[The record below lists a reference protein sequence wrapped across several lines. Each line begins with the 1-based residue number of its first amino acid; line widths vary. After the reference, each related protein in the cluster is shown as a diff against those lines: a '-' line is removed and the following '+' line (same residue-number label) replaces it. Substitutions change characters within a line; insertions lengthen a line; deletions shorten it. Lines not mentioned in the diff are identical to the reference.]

1 MNLLAWLVLGT
12 IAGYLAGAIV
22 KGDEDLGAFG
32 HILLGVAGAMV
43 GGFATVLVFGFD
55 PITNPIEIS
64 SVVAAVAGSVA
75 IVLLG
80 GALSGRPRSG
90 RGVI

>member
-12 IAGYLAGAIV
+12 IAGFLAGAIV
-22 KGDEDLGAFG
+22 KGDEDLGTLG
-32 HILLGVAGAMV
+32 HILLGIAGAMV
-43 GGFATVLVFGFD
+43 GGFATVVLFGFD
-55 PITNPIEIS
+55 PISNPIELS
-64 SVVAAVAGSVA
+64 SVVAAVIGSVG
-75 IVLLG
+75 IVLVG